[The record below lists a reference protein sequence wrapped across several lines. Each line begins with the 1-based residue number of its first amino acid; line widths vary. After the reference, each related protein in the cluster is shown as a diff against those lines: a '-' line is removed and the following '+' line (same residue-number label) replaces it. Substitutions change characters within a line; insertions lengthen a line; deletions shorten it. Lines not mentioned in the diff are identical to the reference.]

1 MSLWWLLPPR
11 MPLQPKVTWLAWGLT
26 WFPYTGCTLTC
37 YRPPP
42 AMSDE
47 FMQMIT
53 RSVAQPVLPSTPP
66 RRKIRTKQLDMQ
78 STPRRSSRLAK
89 KACNCVLA
97 VVEAPMCSCAS
108 SALPKASIWS
118 QGISNPTSNCSRRGL
133 SEAQVQMIKELFM
146 GTVLDMFLAA
156 ATET

>member
-1 MSLWWLLPPR
+1 
-11 MPLQPKVTWLAWGLT
+11 
-26 WFPYTGCTLTC
+26 
-37 YRPPP
+37 
-42 AMSDE
+42 MSDE

-97 VVEAPMCSCAS
+97 VVEAQNVLMRKLGLAQSQHLES
-108 SALPKASIWS
+108 RDFKSYLKLFKEGAL
-118 QGISNPTSNCSRRGL
+118 
-133 SEAQVQMIKELFM
+133 
-146 GTVLDMFLAA
+146 
-156 ATET
+156 